1 MALALGICGITVVF
15 IGLGLVGLGAFM
27 AWQEES
33 ERRKHREAVRGSGDV
48 LNGLAALADALA
60 KHPVGI
66 RLIFLGVLLVFFG
79 GVIGGV
85 GGLV

>member
-1 MALALGICGITVVF
+1 MALALGICGITTIF
-15 IGLGLVGLGAFM
+15 IGLGLIGLGAYM

-33 ERRKHREAVRGSGDV
+33 ERRKQQRAVRGAADV

-66 RLIFLGVLLVFFG
+66 RFIFLGVLLVIFG

>member
-1 MALALGICGITVVF
+1 MALALGVCGITVVF
-15 IGLGLVGLGAFM
+15 VGLGLVGLGALM

-33 ERRKHREAVRGSGDV
+33 DRRKRREAVRGTEDV
-48 LNGLAALADALA
+48 LNGLAAFADALA

-66 RLIFLGVLLVFFG
+66 RLIFLGVLLIIFG